1 MWWQHVYAHLFFIQA
16 EFVENHNTAEWT
28 VERGWKINERGGR
41 EHCVGYKHVL
51 HLRDCSILNFS
62 VPVFPRGL
70 GPVRHSP
77 NFGSKNTDPVM
88 VNSSS
93 QPSDWTGLTCSC
105 ANESGSLPLLKHQA
119 CRLGYQCWKSP
130 SPTHGRLPLR
140 FTSKLNPTENIE
152 SCLSSFMSLTIICI
166 LVISNYVLTSFN
178 RMKDHMEP
186 LISSI

>member
-1 MWWQHVYAHLFFIQA
+1 MVTTCVCSFIFHPGRICWEPHHCWVNCWTRLKNKWKRRERALCRLQA
-16 EFVENHNTAEWT
+16 
-28 VERGWKINERGGR
+28 
-41 EHCVGYKHVL
+41 C
-51 HLRDCSILNFS
+51 